1 MRTRPWLIA
10 VLLVS
15 ASLPALAASGG
26 VEDAEARAQSQLD
39 ASLAELAALREEI
52 AAEKLPLTR
61 RLGELEERL
70 QRLRKENDQVLRD
83 IDIEGLGTTKLESQ
97 VKMRADEAAY
107 IVNLLDEYG
116 RNFESRLL
124 VGETERYTPILD
136 AAKEVMADTTLD
148 TEAKM
153 ASQVA
158 VVRASIAR
166 LDDVVGGTRFAGS
179 AVDPN
184 GSLAEGTFALVGPV
198 AMFAS
203 LDGSSAGLAIPQA
216 GSSRPAVRPV
226 DEAASQAVL
235 AIARDGKGIM
245 PFDPSRGGAL
255 KELIQRTSIVH
266 IFHKGGPIMWPLL
279 AVSILA
285 LATVLERL
293 VFLAR
298 VRARTD
304 RRVLADFLSAV
315 DDGRFAEAI
324 AIGNRSKYYVVHALG
339 YALEH
344 RAKSLAGA
352 LLYANAQELKRFTR
366 GVSILDTSITIAPLL
381 GLLGTVTGM
390 MASFSLIGGELSAPG
405 AITGGI
411 AEALIA
417 TAFGLGIAIVAL
429 VPYNFLNSQTEQARH
444 DLEAAGTQLELLAK
458 PWLETVKVHQA
469 ELPQGLRVTEA
480 AESVA

>member
-1 MRTRPWLIA
+1 
-10 VLLVS
+10 
-15 ASLPALAASGG
+15 
-26 VEDAEARAQSQLD
+26 
-39 ASLAELAALREEI
+39 
-52 AAEKLPLTR
+52 
-61 RLGELEERL
+61 
-70 QRLRKENDQVLRD
+70 
-83 IDIEGLGTTKLESQ
+83 
-97 VKMRADEAAY
+97 
-107 IVNLLDEYG
+107 
-116 RNFESRLL
+116 
-124 VGETERYTPILD
+124 
-136 AAKEVMADTTLD
+136 
-148 TEAKM
+148 
-153 ASQVA
+153 
-158 VVRASIAR
+158 
-166 LDDVVGGTRFAGS
+166 
-179 AVDPN
+179 
-184 GSLAEGTFALVGPV
+184 
-198 AMFAS
+198 
-203 LDGSSAGLAIPQA
+203 
-216 GSSRPAVRPV
+216 
-226 DEAASQAVL
+226 
-235 AIARDGKGIM
+235 
-245 PFDPSRGGAL
+245 
-255 KELIQRTSIVH
+255 
-266 IFHKGGPIMWPLL
+266 MWPLL

-293 VFLAR
+293 VFLGR

-304 RRVLADFLSAV
+304 RRVLADFLNAV

-390 MASFSLIGGELSAPG
+390 MGSFALIGGELSAPG

-458 PWLETVKVHQA
+458 PWLETVKVHQI
-469 ELPQGLRVTEA
+469 ELPQGLRVREA